1 MKPGRWLSLFLLLVA
16 LYILWRIRQ
25 VLLLSFSAILL
36 TVPLNRLV
44 NRWRRLGMP
53 RIWAVLLATFC
64 LLTILLFLGL
74 VLVPPFVEQLQSLI
88 SLLLLELVV
97 LQQQLTQGVS
107 EWLNQRLDQTGGLP
121 WPNLLPSL
129 QQVQPWI
136 TWLLNQVYSLFSDVV
151 GILLQGLLILILTI
165 MLLANPTP
173 YRQSVICLFP
183 RFYRAR
189 VDSVLT
195 ICEARLIAW
204 MQDLL
209 WQMLLVGSVSALGLL
224 LLQIP
229 LALTNAALAGL
240 LEVIPYL
247 GVGLSLVP
255 PLVVG
260 GLETPW
266 KAVVL
271 IGLYLLL
278 QFGKQRWLQRLHRQN
293 PRPHLLPALLLLAQ
307 LSFTFFCG
315 FLGLLLAVPI
325 VLMGEVWVR
334 QVLVNDLLKPWW
346 QSRHPA

>member
-16 LYILWRIRQ
+16 LSFLWRIRQ
-25 VLLLSFSAILL
+25 VLLLIFSAILL

-44 NRWRRLGMP
+44 NRWQRLGIG
-53 RIWAVLLATFC
+53 RSWALLLATVC

-74 VLVPPFVEQLQSLI
+74 VLVPPFVEQLQK
-88 SLLLLELVV
+88 LLGLLVV
-97 LQQQLTQGVS
+97 EAVALQRQLGQ
-107 EWLNQRLDQTGGLP
+107 WLDPWYPQNGGQSPPLVL
-121 WPNLLPSL
+121 PNLH
-129 QQVQPWI
+129 QVQPWMS
-136 TWLLNQVYSLFSDVV
+136 WLLNQVYSLFSDVV
-151 GILLQGLLILILTI
+151 GILLQFLLILVLTL
-165 MLLANPTP
+165 MLLANPTA
-173 YRQSVICLFP
+173 YRRGVIRLFP
-183 RFYRAR
+183 SFYRVR
-189 VDSVLT
+189 VDGILS
-195 ICEARLIAW
+195 ICEARLVVW
-204 MQDLL
+204 MQDLF
-209 WQMLLVGSVSALGLL
+209 WQMLLVGLVSALGLL

-229 LALTNAALAGL
+229 LALTNAALASL

-255 PLVVG
+255 PLLVG

-266 KAVVL
+266 KAIAL

-278 QFGKQRWLQRLHRQN
+278 QFGKQRGLQRLHGQT
-293 PRPHLLPALLLLAQ
+293 RPQIQPQILPALLLLAQ
-307 LSFTFFCG
+307 LSLAFFCG